1 MFLSQV
7 IVWAVLVISIG
18 WIVRLY
24 VLRHQ
29 DHARMTEAAE
39 ALKELQVLVD
49 KSAELHEKAANRS
62 KTYYEAC
69 LGVQAERDQWKKLY
83 YAEAMMHGNA
93 QQLLL
98 TELTNLRTQY
108 VRATGGKQPR
118 VSSLVDTLTQEY
130 AGTHPTPNPPASY
143 EVPETKTLEPETK
156 QG

>member
-1 MFLSQV
+1 M
-7 IVWAVLVISIG
+7 A
-18 WIVRLY
+18 
-24 VLRHQ
+24 
-29 DHARMTEAAE
+29 EATE

-49 KSAELHEKAANRS
+49 KSAELHEKAALRAR
-62 KTYYEAC
+62 TYYEAC
-69 LGVQAERDQWKKLY
+69 LGIQAERDQWKKLY

-130 AGTHPTPNPPASY
+130 TGAHPTPDPPTPCL
-143 EVPETKTLEPETK
+143 VPECKTLEPESK